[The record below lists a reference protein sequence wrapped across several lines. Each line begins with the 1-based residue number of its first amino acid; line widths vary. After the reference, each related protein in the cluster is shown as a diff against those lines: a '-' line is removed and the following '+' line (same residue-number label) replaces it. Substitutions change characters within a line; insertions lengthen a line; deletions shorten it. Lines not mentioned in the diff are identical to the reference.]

1 VSFKTDFAAVLK
13 RAGDKADLV
22 VRKSAIDLGK
32 SLIQMSPVDTGR
44 FRGNWQFGISA
55 IDQATNSPPDQGG
68 GTTNGRLVTKIGS
81 WRWGEII
88 YLTNSLAYA
97 RRLEYGWSKQ
107 APAGMVRITVA
118 NFERHLQNQIKGL
131 S

>member
-1 VSFKTDFAAVLK
+1 
-13 RAGDKADLV
+13 
-22 VRKSAIDLGK
+22 
-32 SLIQMSPVDTGR
+32 
-44 FRGNWQFGISA
+44 
-55 IDQATNSPPDQGG
+55 
-68 GTTNGRLVTKIGS
+68 VTKIGS

-88 YLTNSLAYA
+88 YLTNSLPYA